1 MKIGVISDTHG
12 LLRPEALEALQGCEL
27 VLHAGDVGKRQV
39 LDELEQIAPVRAV
52 RGNVDQS
59 PWTDEL
65 PISDVVDVG
74 GFSFYVVHDYQN
86 LDLNPKAAGFD
97 AVISGHTHKA
107 LVEWR
112 NGVLLLNPGSAGPR
126 RFSLPITLAVIELD
140 QGKLKPSIIQLEP

>member
-1 MKIGVISDTHG
+1 
-12 LLRPEALEALQGCEL
+12 
-27 VLHAGDVGKRQV
+27 V

-52 RGNVDQS
+52 RGNVDHS